1 MWYYNYYIAILI
13 ISIIYFIIS
22 YQKLNILLAIII
34 IIIISYFYYY
44 KIKDYDDNNKKN
56 FKNTISSINKDITY
70 RQYLHN
76 NNYYLKKFPKE
87 IKYFHKDN
95 NLLNIVLN
103 IRFIK
108 LYDKEKYSNI
118 ILYID
123 KFYKIYMY
131 ILIDRYDITKYF
143 NIFIDLRTTII
154 RELYSMYIIL
164 PMKMKFYYGFN
175 SFTELKKSINDFME
189 YSNKLIT
196 IIKRYGYQEKKLHYL
211 DDIKYKPYDNKTKYD
226 VF

>member
-13 ISIIYFIIS
+13 ISFIYFIIS

-34 IIIISYFYYY
+34 IIILSYFYFK
-44 KIKDYDDNNKKN
+44 KIYEYDDNNKN
-56 FKNTISSINKDITY
+56 SFKNKIDIINKDIDY
-70 RQYLHN
+70 RQYIIN
-76 NNYYLKKFPKE
+76 DNYILKKFPKK
-87 IKYFHKDN
+87 IRYFHKDN
-95 NLLNIVLN
+95 KLLEIVFN

-108 LYDKEKYSNI
+108 LYDKEKYTNI

-131 ILIDRYDITKYF
+131 ILNNRYDITTYF
-143 NIFIDLRTTII
+143 NIFIDLRTNII
-154 RELYSMYIIL
+154 REMYSIYIIL

-189 YSNKLIT
+189 YSNKLIK
-196 IIKRYGYQEKKLHYL
+196 IIERYGFQEKKIYHLE
-211 DDIKYKPYDNKTKYD
+211 DIKYKPYDNKNKYD

>member
-1 MWYYNYYIAILI
+1 
-13 ISIIYFIIS
+13 
-22 YQKLNILLAIII
+22 
-34 IIIISYFYYY
+34 
-44 KIKDYDDNNKKN
+44 
-56 FKNTISSINKDITY
+56 
-70 RQYLHN
+70 
-76 NNYYLKKFPKE
+76 
-87 IKYFHKDN
+87 
-95 NLLNIVLN
+95 
-103 IRFIK
+103 
-108 LYDKEKYSNI
+108 
-118 ILYID
+118 
-123 KFYKIYMY
+123 MY
-131 ILIDRYDITKYF
+131 ILNDRYDITKYF

-175 SFTELKKSINDFME
+175 SFTELKKSINNFME

>member
-13 ISIIYFIIS
+13 ISLIYFIIS

-34 IIIISYFYYY
+34 IIIITYFYLN
-44 KIKDYDDNNKKN
+44 KINNYNDNNKTN
-56 FKNTISSINKDITY
+56 FKNTIDTINKDITY
-70 RQYLHN
+70 RQYLN
-76 NNYYLKKFPKE
+76 NDNYFLRKYPKIIRYL
-87 IKYFHKDN
+87 HKDTK
-95 NLLNIVLN
+95 LLDIVLN

-108 LYDKEKYSNI
+108 LYDKEKYTNI

-131 ILIDRYDITKYF
+131 ILIDRYDISKFF
-143 NIFIDLRTTII
+143 NTFIDLRNTII

-175 SFTELKKSINDFME
+175 SFNELKKSINDFME
-189 YSNKLIT
+189 YSKKLIT
-196 IIKRYGYQEKKLHYL
+196 IIERYGYQEKKIYYL
-211 DDIKYKPYDNKTKYD
+211 DDIKYKPYDNKNKND